1 MDSGLYAACTA
12 WIARTQSLDIAAN
25 NLANV
30 DTTGYRAQRAT
41 FRSVL
46 AQSSGAKLSPLN
58 EAIND
63 YAVLQGTRVDTSS
76 GTLERTAN
84 NLDFAIEGNGYFVVQ
99 TQAGLRYTR
108 NGQFQVSTDG
118 RLITTSGD
126 AVVGEQGPLQIP
138 SGSLSVGPDGSLSV
152 AGALA
157 GKLKIVDFAPGT
169 PLQSEGN
176 AYYAAP
182 QGGTRAA
189 SGAVVRQGMLESS
202 NVSPV
207 EGAIGLVTLQ
217 RHAEL
222 LQRAVSVFHSEF
234 NRIAAEDLPRI
245 S

>member
-1 MDSGLYAACTA
+1 VDSGLYAACTA

-30 DTTGYRAQRAT
+30 DTNGYRAQRAT

-46 AQSSGAKLSPLN
+46 AESSGAKLSPLN

-84 NLDFAIEGNGYFVVQ
+84 DLDFAVEGSGYFVVQ
-99 TQAGLRYTR
+99 TKAGLRYTR
-108 NGQFQVSTDG
+108 NRHFQISAEG
-118 RLITTSGD
+118 RLVTASGD
-126 AVVGEQGPLQIP
+126 AVLGEEGPLQIP
-138 SGSLSVGPDGSLSV
+138 RGALSVGPDGTLSV

-157 GKLKIVDFAPGT
+157 GKLRIVDFAPGT
-169 PLQSEGN
+169 PLQSEGS
-176 AYYAAP
+176 AYHAAP
-182 QGGTRAA
+182 QGTARAA

-207 EGAIGLVTLQ
+207 EGAIGLITLQ